1 MSRLNS
7 RVDKLE
13 QSQSNG
19 CQGTDWADAEVKA
32 GLFKKALREWSAG
45 DVNAMQKW
53 SEEQS
58 HERKEIDRSPTIT
71 QEVRDA
77 AAAFRSKIAA
87 MATRS
92 VETDR

>member
-13 QSQSNG
+13 QSQGNG

-32 GLFKKALREWSAG
+32 GLFIKALREWSAG

-53 SEEQS
+53 HEEQS
-58 HERKEIDRSPTIT
+58 QERVETDTT

-87 MATRS
+87 MAARN
-92 VETDR
+92 VEN